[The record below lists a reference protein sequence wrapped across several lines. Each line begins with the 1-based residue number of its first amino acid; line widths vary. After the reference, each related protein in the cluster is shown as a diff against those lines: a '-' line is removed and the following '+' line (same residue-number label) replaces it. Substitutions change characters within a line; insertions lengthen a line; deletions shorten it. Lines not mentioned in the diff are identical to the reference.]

1 MCPSSPF
8 PSLSTPLSLVFL
20 LLQTSSSSAVALSSS
35 GLPPGSAP
43 SSHHS
48 LSPPPPAGSSGGLP
62 PPRKPSPQGHSHTL
76 GVLCAKDNV
85 APGQLDLAGFG
96 VMPDTPNSR
105 FPSTEGWPGL
115 LSVESQAHVWR
126 DPPDLVEEL
135 CRVPPG
141 HILPYPGGTGPQ
153 DPGAPQAPL
162 ANALH
167 PEEAV
172 AATWQGPW
180 ALGVLKPEP
189 PQGAAPNF
197 QEVTEPAVVAVDR
210 QAVFPDTWSLTEER
224 GCQERARPEPGA
236 PESGRHTPVEDE
248 QLGGETPL
256 AGGLVRPARG
266 PETPRRPE
274 GTTEVTTEARMDRPE
289 LPRAV
294 AVDMPSTT
302 ERISTSSQAGAHSPS
317 CSAWPRLAGCM
328 QPPCLRMSA
337 WAAGYKRLRPE
348 TPTASAGQWA
358 LWGQR
363 SSVAPGIS

>member
-1 MCPSSPF
+1 M
-8 PSLSTPLSLVFL
+8 
-20 LLQTSSSSAVALSSS
+20 
-35 GLPPGSAP
+35 
-43 SSHHS
+43 
-48 LSPPPPAGSSGGLP
+48 
-62 PPRKPSPQGHSHTL
+62 
-76 GVLCAKDNV
+76 

-302 ERISTSSQAGAHSPS
+302 ERISTSSQIRSVIRRSRETGHAHPMSREPSPRRRLDPATLSRTPSQERLITELQGRLGIRPEAEEATGAAGASTEDWLTEGVVITVQPRGRRAGGQLVEKVVSRCPWAGPGRKGPLVLAHP
-317 CSAWPRLAGCM
+317 WPEGRWGGAGEGGH
-328 QPPCLRMSA
+328 PASSR
-337 WAAGYKRLRPE
+337 GRPH
-348 TPTASAGQWA
+348 P
-358 LWGQR
+358 
-363 SSVAPGIS
+363 